1 MSLETGTR
9 VGVYEVTGKLGE
21 GGMGEVYLAHDT
33 ALGRDVALKVLSDA
47 FVADPDRLARFQR
60 EAKVLA
66 SLNHL
71 NIGGIYGLETL
82 GNAQALVLEL
92 IDGPTLADRIKDGPI
107 PIEDSLEIA
116 KQIADALESAH
127 EQGIVHRDLKP
138 ANIKVRP
145 DGTVKVLDFGLA
157 KAVSQSASGTS
168 AAESPTVS
176 LTGATQ
182 MGMVIGTAAYM
193 SPEQAKGKPIDKRT
207 DVWAF
212 GAVLYEMLTGKKA
225 FPGDDVSDTLATVLK
240 SEPEWD
246 ELPSDTPRAILRLLH
261 RCLAKDKKVRLREV
275 GSAIVEIHDAEEE
288 QPVDSRVSAAPEKS
302 GVLFRPIVVL
312 PAVIAVALLAGLSVW
327 FMTQA
332 VPEPVARFHIPLAAG
347 QVFSAPFRPSVI
359 ISPDGLNVVYV
370 ANNSLWLRPIDQ
382 LEATEISGTDGA
394 SSPFFSFDG
403 QSIGFWSS
411 GQLRKVA
418 VTGGAPVTIAEVRD
432 DPDGPVWGS
441 DNMIRYGHAGGI
453 MQVSGASGVPETLVA
468 IDEPEAAHGPQMLP
482 DGESLLFTLR
492 SEGPGTWNSSEV
504 VVQSSVTGERVVL
517 FTGRDARYLSTGH
530 IVYSLDNVLFAVPFD
545 LDTHAVLGG
554 PVPLVENVAQVGST
568 GGAAQ
573 FSISADGTLIL
584 IPTTDVV
591 EEVGGFRLVW
601 LSSSG
606 EQVLTAAPPRS
617 YRRTRI
623 SPDGTRIAAQIVDQQ
638 TGNRDI
644 WIWRIGQGPLTRL
657 TFSSGF
663 DGNPIWTP
671 DGERVTFAAN
681 SDGTP
686 GVYSKQS
693 DGTGDVEL
701 LFEASPEEPVTPW
714 AWTSDGRLVVTK
726 SVNGQERLSGDI
738 AVVDKDGTLQT
749 LLDSDFSETQPA
761 LSPNERWLAY
771 SSNESG
777 RFEVY
782 VQPFPN
788 VDDGKWQISI
798 NGGGGPVWGPDG
810 RSLYYRESVNRLMIA
825 DVSEGD
831 SVSFGGIRE
840 YSESANVRLTTV
852 QEIAGA
858 LGVRRP
864 YDIHPDG
871 DRMLV
876 RVMGDGELDGNAF
889 QGFVVTQN
897 WFSDLR
903 SRVPLP

>member
-1 MSLETGTR
+1 MSLEIGTR

-21 GGMGEVYLAHDT
+21 GGMGEVYRAHDT
-33 ALGRDVALKVLSDA
+33 SLGRDVALKVLSDS

-71 NIGGIYGLETL
+71 NIGGIYGLETV
-82 GNAQALVLEL
+82 GDAQALVLEL

-157 KAVSQSASGTS
+157 KAVSQDTSGNS

-246 ELPSDTPRAILRLLH
+246 ELPSDTPRAVLRLLH

-288 QPVDSRVSAAPEKS
+288 QAGGVSAAAVQVQS
-302 GVLFRPIVVL
+302 NAWFRPVVVL
-312 PAVIAVALLAGLSVW
+312 PVLAVVALLTGLGVW
-327 FMTQA
+327 FMMRST
-332 VPEPVARFHIPLAAG
+332 PEPIVRFHIPLTVD
-347 QVFSAPFRPSVI
+347 QVFSAPFRPSVT

-370 ANNSLWLRPIDQ
+370 ANNRLWLRPIDQ
-382 LEATEISGTDGA
+382 LDATEISGSDGA

-418 VTGGAPVTIAEVRD
+418 VTGGAPVTIADVRD

-453 MQVSGASGVPETLVA
+453 MQVSGASGVPEILIA
-468 IDEPEAAHGPQMLP
+468 IEEPEAAHGPQMLP

-492 SEGPGTWNSSEV
+492 SEGPGTWNSSEI
-504 VVQSSVTGERVVL
+504 VVQSIVTGERVVL
-517 FTGRDARYLSTGH
+517 FTGRDARYLPTGH
-530 IVYSLDNVLFAVPFD
+530 IVYSLDNVLFAVPFEV
-545 LDTHAVLGG
+545 DTHAVVGG
-554 PVPLVENVAQVGST
+554 PVPLVENVAQAGGS

-584 IPTTDVV
+584 IPTTDVA
-591 EEVGGFRLVW
+591 EDGGGLRLVW

-606 EQVLTAAPPRS
+606 EQVSTAAPPRL
-617 YRRTRI
+617 YRRTRV
-623 SPDGTRIAAQIVDQQ
+623 SPDGTRIAAQIVDQE
-638 TGNRDI
+638 TGNRDV

-657 TFSSGF
+657 TFSTGF

-671 DGERVTFAAN
+671 DGERVTFSSN
-681 SDGTP
+681 REGTT
-686 GVYSKQS
+686 GVFSKQS

-701 LFEASPEEPVTPW
+701 LFEATPEEPVTPW
-714 AWTSDGRLVVTK
+714 AWTSDSSLVVTR

-738 AVVDKDGTLQT
+738 AVIGEDGVLQP
-749 LLDSDFSETQPA
+749 LLSSDFSETQPA
-761 LSPNERWLAY
+761 LSPDGRWLAY

-788 VDDGKWQISI
+788 VDDGKWQVSI
-798 NGGGGPVWGPDG
+798 NGGGGPVWGADG
-810 RSLYYRESVNRLMIA
+810 RSLYYRESVNRLMIV
-825 DVSEGD
+825 DVSSGD
-831 SVSFGGIRE
+831 SVSFGEIRE
-840 YSESANVRLTTV
+840 YSESANVFLSTV
-852 QEIAGA
+852 QELAGA
-858 LGVRRP
+858 LGVTRS

-871 DRMLV
+871 DRFLV
-876 RVMGDGELDGNAF
+876 RVMGDGERDGNAF
-889 QGFVVTQN
+889 QGFTVTQN
-897 WFSDLR
+897 WFSELR